1 MKASTIKTISLIT
14 IAFVSL
20 FIHGFAQK
28 TSTAKS
34 VTVYVFLSETC
45 PICQNYTLTLKQ
57 LYSQYKDKHIAIIG
71 VFPNYYS
78 TQESIDEF
86 KKQYSIPF
94 PLLLDKKAVFTNHF
108 KASITPEVFIEN
120 ADKKILYAGRIDDSF
135 YAIGKRRNV
144 ITSTELA
151 DALEAIAAGKPIK
164 TTTAQAVGCVIT
176 SSK

>member
-1 MKASTIKTISLIT
+1 MKASTLKTLCLIT
-14 IAFVSL
+14 VAFVTFCFHS
-20 FIHGFAQK
+20 FAQK
-28 TSTAKS
+28 NTAAKS

-57 LYSQYKDKHIAIIG
+57 LYTEYKDKHISIIG

-78 TQESIDEF
+78 TPESIEEF
-86 KKQYSIPF
+86 KKVYSIPF
-94 PLLLDKKAVFTNHF
+94 PLLLDKNAEFTKHF
-108 KASITPEVFIEN
+108 KASITPEVFIES

-151 DALEAIAAGKPIK
+151 DALEAIVAGKALKKAK
-164 TTTAQAVGCVIT
+164 TQAVGCVIT